1 MSKNIRSPKNKKS
14 AKNIIGFQK
23 LLLFRLRQ
31 EVTLYV
37 CPSVRPSVCD
47 ILEFFTLLKR
57 KILVAFFC
65 YDSTQPT
72 YIFCNYLGTLGS
84 CSNLSCRYDSL
95 SIGNNDADCFS
106 SLDLIQLF
114 AELCGLLHKVLVP
127 SKYLSGVLSVE
138 SDISILLTTS
148 TMGCI
153 HNTMKNFCRLYFQ
166 EKQK

>member
-1 MSKNIRSPKNKKS
+1 MRGGGRTMERHTYTNLNI
-14 AKNIIGFQK
+14 G
-23 LLLFRLRQ
+23 
-31 EVTLYV
+31 
-37 CPSVRPSVCD
+37 
-47 ILEFFTLLKR
+47 
-57 KILVAFFC
+57 
-65 YDSTQPT
+65 DSTHLT
-72 YIFCNYLGTLGS
+72 YIYSNYLGTLGS
-84 CSNLSCRYDSL
+84 CSNLSCGYDSL

-127 SKYLSGVLSVE
+127 SKYLSRVLSVE

-166 EKQK
+166 ERDRDVIFRGLLKHEISIFCQNFRSV

>member
-1 MSKNIRSPKNKKS
+1 MMERHTYTNLS
-14 AKNIIGFQK
+14 IG
-23 LLLFRLRQ
+23 
-31 EVTLYV
+31 
-37 CPSVRPSVCD
+37 
-47 ILEFFTLLKR
+47 
-57 KILVAFFC
+57 
-65 YDSTQPT
+65 DSTHLK
-72 YIFCNYLGTLGS
+72 YMYSNYLGTLGS

-166 EKQK
+166 ERDRNEIFITLLKHEISIFCRNS